1 MRNAIITPI
10 NAIGSAT
17 RTSGTLDFRQ
27 IYRLSGQ
34 VVVGAGANTAGSM
47 QLQFSN
53 DPDAIKKNPFAA
65 TNWTNFGTPVTVSGA
80 ATSPI
85 LFSTVPWTDL
95 GFAWLRAV
103 YTDSSSGTGLGLV
116 TVNLNLQG
124 F

>member
-1 MRNAIITPI
+1 MRHAVIQPI
-10 NAIGSAT
+10 SAIGNAT
-17 RTSGTLDFRQ
+17 ITSGTLDFRQ

-53 DPDAIKKNPFAA
+53 DADAIKKQPYSA
-65 TNWTNFGTPVTVSGA
+65 TNWTNFGTAVTVSGA
-80 ATSPI
+80 AVSPI
-85 LFSTVPWTDL
+85 LFSTIPWTDL

-103 YTDSSSGTGLGLV
+103 YTDTSSGTGLGLV
-116 TVNLNLQG
+116 TVNLSVQG